1 MMSDNN
7 DLNEQQETAKIKIS
21 PKTDL
26 ESRKVIEETYNL
38 YSTQKVEI
46 QDEEYKK
53 PVRKGTGPLVTRKVT
68 SELVEP
74 KATYKEIESVNS
86 FNPEIQKYIKQNMNS
101 ETKAKVDKLVQE
113 MTKQEE
119 DFFTS
124 DNGMLGNLKKSDKET
139 VARKMEEMKVAREI
153 TEVNVSAIMS
163 CIDNILPR
171 KSK

>member
-7 DLNEQQETAKIKIS
+7 NLNEQQETAKLKIS

-53 PVRKGTGPLVTRKVT
+53 PIRKGTGPLVTKKAT

-74 KATYKEIESVNS
+74 KPVYKDIESVNS

-119 DFFTS
+119 DFFTR
-124 DNGMLGNLKKSDKET
+124 DEGMLGNLKKSDKEV
-139 VARKMEEMKVAREI
+139 VAKKMEEMKVAREI